1 MKKSQKLSVVL
12 PAYNEGEKIY
22 ENLKA
27 VSSCLQEFC
36 ENYELVAVNDG
47 SRDNT
52 SEEISRAAD
61 DDEHIQL
68 VTYEQNRGKG
78 NAIKAGVYAATGD
91 YIAFLDADLD
101 ISPSHLKGYLE
112 EMEKQSADIVIGSKM
127 HKESQLE
134 YPALRRFVSICYFIV
149 LKLLFRLNV
158 KDTQTGIKLFRSEVI
173 KNIIGMIRTSGYA
186 YDIEILAVAA
196 RFGYRIIEQPITL
209 KYTRQN
215 SFGRIRFGDI
225 LRMAKDTL
233 SIFYWL
239 KIKKLYD
246 SGAVVKEECS

>member
-1 MKKSQKLSVVL
+1 MSRKLSVVM

-22 ENLKA
+22 ENLKT
-27 VSSCLQEFC
+27 VSSCLKNFC
-36 ENYELVAVNDG
+36 EEYELVVVNDG

-52 SEEISRAAD
+52 LTEINRAVSED
-61 DDEHIQL
+61 KHIRP
-68 VTYEQNRGKG
+68 VTYEHNKGKG
-78 NAIKAGVYAATGD
+78 NAIKAGVHAATGN

-101 ISPSHLKGYLE
+101 ISPSHLKTYMDELE
-112 EMEKQSADIVIGSKM
+112 RQSADIVIGSKM
-127 HKESQLE
+127 HKDSQLE
-134 YPALRRFVSICYFIV
+134 YPTLRRFVSVCYYIV
-149 LKLLFRLNV
+149 LKLLFHLNV

-173 KNIIGMIRTSGYA
+173 KSIIPMIRTSGYA

-209 KYTRQN
+209 RYTRQA
-215 SFGRIRFGDI
+215 SFGRIRIKDI
-225 LRMAKDTL
+225 LRMAKDTF

-246 SGAVVKEECS
+246 TGAVVKEEY

>member
-12 PAYNEGEKIY
+12 PAYNEGERIY
-22 ENLKA
+22 ENLKT

-52 SEEISRAAD
+52 LEEISRAAD

-101 ISPSHLKGYLE
+101 ISPSHMKGYLE

-246 SGAVVKEECS
+246 NGAMVKEGY

>member
-12 PAYNEGEKIY
+12 PAYNEGERIY
-22 ENLKA
+22 ENLKT

-52 SEEISRAAD
+52 LEEISRAAD

-101 ISPSHLKGYLE
+101 ISPSHMKGYLE

-134 YPALRRFVSICYFIV
+134 YPALRRFVS
-149 LKLLFRLNV
+149 K
-158 KDTQTGIKLFRSEVI
+158 
-173 KNIIGMIRTSGYA
+173 IGRA
-186 YDIEILAVAA
+186 HV
-196 RFGYRIIEQPITL
+196 
-209 KYTRQN
+209 
-215 SFGRIRFGDI
+215 
-225 LRMAKDTL
+225 
-233 SIFYWL
+233 
-239 KIKKLYD
+239 
-246 SGAVVKEECS
+246 